1 MGWLRK
7 ILRKNQLAR
16 RVYCESFALRYFWER
31 MHLSAGK
38 SFAQDGEDTKIKD
51 LIGEVRWFVDVGA
64 HDGISGSNTFYFAL
78 RGARGLCFEPV
89 RETFHKLRALYRFD
103 RRVRCRH
110 AGISQASGSA
120 TIMSA
125 DFLSYLPETEDA
137 VHTASSRDSFLAA
150 PVPERI
156 TLLSFADAIAG
167 AALPA
172 EIDLL
177 SVDVEGHELQVLQS
191 VFATGLKVRCIVVE
205 THLFDP
211 QAQLWLWKHRD
222 LEPME
227 RLLASRGFRAAHQTS
242 VNTIY
247 LRNSS
252 GSR

>member
-16 RVYCESFALRYFWER
+16 RVYCESFTLRYFWER
-31 MHLSAGK
+31 MRLSAGK
-38 SFAQDGEDTKIKD
+38 SFAQDGEDLKIKE
-51 LIGEVRWFVDVGA
+51 LAGAVRWFVDVGA

-120 TIMSA
+120 TIMAA
-125 DFLSYLPETEDA
+125 DFLSYLPETEDP

-156 TLLSFADAIAG
+156 TLLSFSDAIAG
-167 AALPA
+167 ATLPTVM
-172 EIDLL
+172 DLPRIA
-177 SVDVEGHELQVLQS
+177 VKIHEWLVLQQ
-191 VFATGLKVRCIVVE
+191 VFAIVLTLRCTVC
-205 THLFDP
+205 
-211 QAQLWLWKHRD
+211 
-222 LEPME
+222 
-227 RLLASRGFRAAHQTS
+227 
-242 VNTIY
+242 
-247 LRNSS
+247 
-252 GSR
+252 